1 MYKIVT
7 CNCKRYCLNQLEIND
22 TYSFFFNDYRC
33 FMDHEVV
40 IVRCKLC
47 PYNLVGFARNYFLS
61 ISCSCAKSHR
71 FTACHHCVNLRSSL
85 NSETIK
91 ICTKKED
98 LPDEFVPI
106 EINRYISRQ
115 TLFFSIQ
122 RKKAKL
128 TFLLIRLIGAI
139 FSTQKK
145 PCEYF
150 LYLHFYIFRIKKSR

>member
-91 ICTKKED
+91 IFIKKED
-98 LPDEFVPI
+98 LPDEFVLTG
-106 EINRYISRQ
+106 INKYLERYI
-115 TLFFSIQ
+115 TGDPIFPNQ

-128 TFLLIRLIGAI
+128 TFLLISLIGVN

-150 LYLHFYIFRIKKSR
+150 YIFSIKKK